1 MVSTIVMRRL
11 RLLKNAIETFMD
23 SFRKAVDNDWKK
35 YCSDFFPEIEVK
47 KKRIAY
53 WTRFEFIG
61 TLKFTHSTSNF
72 LLGVMSLQ
80 LWEL

>member
-47 KKRIAY
+47 KKNELP
-53 WTRFEFIG
+53 TEHV
-61 TLKFTHSTSNF
+61 LN
-72 LLGVMSLQ
+72 SL
-80 LWEL
+80 EL